1 MAENIEFRLKVI
13 EDRLGIVLE
22 QNEQKA
28 KRLGS
33 ALETAIGTFAG
44 NVAFKAFDR
53 LSSSITSFASDSIK
67 AFSEQEDALNRLSQA
82 LRVSGEF
89 SDQAVS
95 SFEAYASQI
104 QATTKFGDDLVLS
117 QLALAKSIGATNDQ
131 AKLLVTAAAN
141 LSATFGG
148 DLESNVT
155 ALGKTLSGTVG
166 RELTKLIPELKAL
179 TAEQLRSGDAFELI
193 NSKFSGAASAELNT
207 YSGSVAAAANAFNDL
222 QEEIG
227 AAIVLS
233 LDLQSKSSTLKTVY
247 ENITN
252 AIKSYKEEQARA
264 NGTFVETQ
272 ESIDKLSEKYA
283 AITKNIEDLETAQKN
298 ASEDAGFFESLFG
311 GASTYEE
318 AIKRLRAE
326 AKALDGEIKA
336 ASARV
341 SQAGPSTPA
350 ARDTRSE
357 EEINRQEQLN
367 AQIINLRQQ
376 LVAEEANIEI
386 EAENQRIND
395 QFARNEA
402 ELQRIQEFERQKIE
416 LDAQLKSEIAASKLS
431 GEDLQLE
438 QQRIALEK
446 DLALKK
452 SYAKLEIDLYKNA
465 KAQEQDS
472 IFKFKS
478 FEEKTNRE
486 RVQDLQST
494 FAYIAT
500 LSDSGN
506 KTLAA
511 IGKAAAI
518 SNATID
524 GFAAV
529 NKALASA
536 PPPINF
542 ALAAAVGTAAAA
554 NVAKIAGVQFEN
566 GGIVGATKGPD
577 NRVATIRDGEMVLN
591 AEQQKTL
598 FNAINSGTMGG
609 DIVIQINEREIARAV
624 RNQTRQGFK
633 IA

>member
-1 MAENIEFRLKVI
+1 MAESIDFKLKVI
-13 EDRLGIVLE
+13 EDQLSTVID
-22 QNEQKA
+22 QNERKA
-28 KRLGS
+28 KQLGNT
-33 ALETAIGTFAG
+33 LQTAVGTFAG

-82 LRVSGEF
+82 LRASGEF
-89 SDQAVS
+89 SEQAVS

-104 QATTKFGDDLVLS
+104 QETTKFGDDLVLS
-117 QLALAKSIGATNDQ
+117 QLAVAKSLGATNEQ
-131 AKLLVTAAAN
+131 AKNLVTAAAN

-148 DLESNVT
+148 SLEENVIK
-155 ALGKTLSGTVG
+155 LGKTLSGELG
-166 RELTKLIPELKAL
+166 RFGQLIPELKAL
-179 TAEQLRSGDAFELI
+179 TAEQLRSGDAFEVV
-193 NSKFSGAASAELNT
+193 NSKFSGAATAELNT

-233 LDLQSKSSTLKTVY
+233 LDLQSKNSTLKTIY

-252 AIKSYKEEQARA
+252 SIKSYREEQERA

-326 AKALDGEIKA
+326 ANALDSEIKA
-336 ASARV
+336 ASAKV

-376 LVAEEANIEI
+376 LVDEEANIEI

-416 LDAQLKSEIAASKLS
+416 LDAQLKSEVAASKLS

-566 GGIVGATKGPD
+566 GGIVGATKGRD